1 MAMAA
6 RIPMMATTISSS
18 IRVNPFSSRL
28 KYRVIML
35 SLLGKLKVSPLASN
49 RCTSYAKEGTDRR
62 DPYNLLIVKDFS
74 TSGS

>member
-1 MAMAA
+1 
-6 RIPMMATTISSS
+6 
-18 IRVNPFSSRL
+18 
-28 KYRVIML
+28 ML

-49 RCTSYAKEGTDRR
+49 RCRSYAKEGTDRH